1 MPPQSASAAHARQV
15 CVAPLQ
21 TGVAPAQSA
30 FAMHVTQVPLAAS
43 HTGTEPPHKVLFVA
57 EHTPHEPPG

>member
-15 CVAPLQ
+15 CVTPLQ

-43 HTGTEPPHKVLFVA
+43 HTGAEPPHKLLFVA
-57 EHTPHEPPG
+57 EQAPHAPFG

>member
-1 MPPQSASAAHARQV
+1 MPAQSASPAQARQV

-30 FAMHVTQVPLAAS
+30 LAMHVTQVPLAAS
-43 HTGTEPPHKVLFVA
+43 HAGREPPHRLLFIA
-57 EHTPHEPPG
+57 EHAPHEPFG